1 MQQLNSTISR
11 QSIQIA
17 HQAKTQIIHMSFDT
31 KRKQNE
37 AKTSNQAKK
46 NCGNNC

>member
-31 KRKQNE
+31 KKSKKRKKRKKIDL
-37 AKTSNQAKK
+37 KTNLLR
-46 NCGNNC
+46 